1 MAAKKQNP
9 KKKRPGDHL
18 VKALIELIE
27 DKIDDAIRYEQIHLF
42 DINQIEQVLSHSI
55 DRRLSQTRPLGP
67 DSTGTTRR
75 LRSPFKEKK
84 CRIRNCQKPAKARG
98 LCSTHY
104 QAARRK
110 GKF

>member
-1 MAAKKQNP
+1 MAAKKQTQ

-42 DINQIEQVLSHSI
+42 DINQIEDVLSHSI
-55 DRRLSQTRPLGP
+55 DRRLSQAPPP
-67 DSTGTTRR
+67 DPAETTRR
-75 LRSPFKEKK
+75 RRSPAKGKI
-84 CRIRNCQKPAKARG
+84 CRVRNCQKPVKARG
-98 LCSTHY
+98 LCAAHY
-104 QAARRK
+104 QAARRQ